1 MNVSVVIPCFNAAAY
16 LGTAIESVLAQT
28 RPPAEI
34 IVSDDGST
42 DDSVR
47 IAESF
52 GVTVVRGAHG
62 GTSKA
67 RNAGIAAASGELIA
81 WLDADDL
88 WLPEKLER
96 QVPEFSRREV
106 GLVYGRHCRFRQLDA
121 LEEAWPP
128 ELPQGDVFV
137 PLYYWCFMPNSSV
150 VVRRSAILA
159 EAGFDESL
167 SSAVD
172 WDMWLRIATRW
183 QVVGV
188 PSVVSLYRVHD
199 QQLSAKKAQQIVNAL
214 RLQQKMRPEL
224 ERRGGTRVDLREH
237 FARYCVKRLKSL
249 WHQRQ
254 LDQVKLLS
262 RALREEFRDL
272 EFVRNPAERMQRLA
286 RLPRTVFWVKD
297 GIDAMTRRAS
307 RRVTR

>member
-1 MNVSVVIPCFNAAAY
+1 MNVSVVIPCFNAAEY

-52 GVTVVRGAHG
+52 GVTVVRGEHG

-88 WLPEKLER
+88 WLPAKLER

-106 GLVYGRHCRFRQLDA
+106 ALVYGRQRRFRQLDA
-121 LEEAWPP
+121 LGKEWPP

-137 PLYYWCFMPNSSV
+137 PLYYFCFMPSSSV
-150 VVRRSAILA
+150 IVRRSAILG

-172 WDMWLRIATRW
+172 WDMWLRIAIRW
-183 QVVGV
+183 QVAGV
-188 PSVVSLYRVHD
+188 SAVVSLYRVHD
-199 QQLSAKKAQQIVNAL
+199 QQISAKKAQQIVNVL

-224 ERRGGTRVDLREH
+224 ERRGGTRVDLRED
-237 FARYCVKRLKSL
+237 FARYCLKWLKRL
-249 WHQRQ
+249 WQQRQ

-262 RALREEFRDL
+262 RALLKEFRDL
-272 EFVRNPAERMQRLA
+272 EFVREPAERMQRLT
-286 RLPRTVFWVKD
+286 RLPRTVFWIKD

>member
-1 MNVSVVIPCFNAAAY
+1 M
-16 LGTAIESVLAQT
+16 
-28 RPPAEI
+28 
-34 IVSDDGST
+34 
-42 DDSVR
+42 
-47 IAESF
+47 
-52 GVTVVRGAHG
+52 
-62 GTSKA
+62 
-67 RNAGIAAASGELIA
+67 IA

-96 QVPEFSRREV
+96 QVPEFSRQEV
-106 GLVYGRHCRFRQLDA
+106 ALVYGRHCRFRQLDA
-121 LEEAWPP
+121 LGEDWPS

-137 PLYYWCFMPNSSV
+137 RLYYWCFMPNSSV
-150 VVRRSAILA
+150 VVRRSAILG

-183 QVVGV
+183 QVAAV
-188 PSVVSLYRVHD
+188 PAVVSLNRVHD

-214 RLQQKMRPEL
+214 RLQRKMRPEL
-224 ERRGGTRVDLREH
+224 ERRGGTRVDLRED
-237 FARYCVKRLKSL
+237 FARYCVKWLKRL

-262 RALREEFRDL
+262 RTLLEEFHDF
-272 EFVRNPAERMQRLA
+272 EFVRRPAERMQRLA

-297 GIDAMTRRAS
+297 GIDAMTRRGS